1 MTDTTTTAE
10 SGYSTD
16 PQEGPQTPP
25 DGTLEHLDP
34 NNLRLV
40 DNVREY
46 ANLNK
51 PFLGSIAERT
61 NCSFASPASLRGL
74 LSCDDA
80 SCLTRCHRGFVSNSC
95 HFFRT
100 PLSVQLATYPRA

>member
-25 DGTLEHLDP
+25 DGTLKHLDP

-61 NCSFASPASLRGL
+61 NCSFKSRVIPRPPDLRRCE
-74 LSCDDA
+74 LSHPM
-80 SCLTRCHRGFVSNSC
+80 S
-95 HFFRT
+95 
-100 PLSVQLATYPRA
+100 